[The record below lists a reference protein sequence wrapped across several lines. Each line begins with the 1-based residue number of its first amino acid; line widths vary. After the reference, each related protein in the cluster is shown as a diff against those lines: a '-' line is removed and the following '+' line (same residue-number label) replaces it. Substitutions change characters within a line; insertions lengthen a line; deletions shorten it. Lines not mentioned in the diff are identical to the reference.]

1 MYDYDFEDEE
11 TGIMLASESFEL
23 LAFRGDD
30 IENRESWAFH
40 VVSGEKTKEILATH
54 EEDSFA
60 DLLQEFVILD
70 LENTPNPTG
79 ILSRVKGD
87 ILFCE
92 NNENIKFVNVEFE
105 WVYL

>member
-1 MYDYDFEDEE
+1 MYDYDIEDED
-11 TGIMLASESFEL
+11 TGIMLASETFEL

-30 IENRESWAFH
+30 IENRESWAFY

-70 LENTPNPTG
+70 LENTPNNEG
-79 ILSRVKGD
+79 VLSRVKGNL
-87 ILFCE
+87 LFCE
-92 NNENIKFVNVEFE
+92 NNDNIKFLGVEFKWVNV
-105 WVYL
+105 